1 MRTPMA
7 LLGLALVCSGCA
19 VPVAASLD
27 DPEANRIV
35 VALDRAGIDSA
46 KEIDPTGEG
55 KWRVSVSR
63 DEVAPALLV
72 LRDEEL
78 PRTSPQ
84 GVLDAVGKGSLVPSE
99 AAEHAQLVR
108 GMGGDLERS
117 LEGIEGVLSAHVH
130 LNLPSPGP
138 LRDTPVAHASAS
150 VLLEYR
156 GATPP
161 IAADNVQRLV
171 AGGCGGLLP
180 PDVAVIMVSRPSPV
194 HPSGSELTHVGPVAV
209 AHASARLLQV
219 VLVCFVLVVAA
230 LALALLIL
238 MRRLSQARQELAVQQ
253 IPTVKRP

>member
-1 MRTPMA
+1 MA

-46 KEIDPTGEG
+46 KEVDPAGEG

-117 LEGIEGVLSAHVH
+117 LEGIDGVLSAHVH

-138 LRDTPVAHASAS
+138 LRDTPAARASAS

-171 AGGCGGLLP
+171 AGGCGGLSP
-180 PDVAVIMVSRPSPV
+180 ADVAVIMVSRPAPAR
-194 HPSGSELTHVGPVAV
+194 PSGSELTHVGPVAV
-209 AHASARLLQV
+209 AHASARLLQALLV
-219 VLVCFVLVVAA
+219 SFMLILAVFAMMLLVLV
-230 LALALLIL
+230 
-238 MRRLSQARQELAVQQ
+238 RRLSQAKQELAAQQ
-253 IPTVKRP
+253 LTTIKKP

>member
-1 MRTPMA
+1 MRTRTG
-7 LLGLALVCSGCA
+7 LLCLALVCSGCA
-19 VPVAASLD
+19 VPVAAGLD

-46 KEIDPTGEG
+46 KEVDPAGEG
-55 KWRVSVSR
+55 RWRVSVSR
-63 DEVAPALLV
+63 DEVAPALMV

-78 PRTSPQ
+78 PRTTPM

-99 AAEHAQLVR
+99 AAEHAQLVT

-117 LEGIEGVLSAHVH
+117 LESIDGVLSARVH

-138 LRDTPVAHASAS
+138 LRDTPAVRASAS

-171 AGGCGGLLP
+171 AGGCSGLSP
-180 PDVAVIMVSRPSPV
+180 ADVAVVMVSRPAPSR
-194 HPSGSELTHVGPVAV
+194 PSGSELTHVGPVAV
-209 AHASARLLQV
+209 AHASARLLQA
-219 VLVCFVLVVAA
+219 VLVCFVLIVAA
-230 LALALLIL
+230 LSMVLLL
-238 MRRLSQARQELAVQQ
+238 VVRRLSQARQELAVQQ
-253 IPTVKRP
+253 LPTTRKP